1 MSTEPYLG
9 SIVMFAGNFAPRGW
23 AFCAGQVLS
32 IAQNTALFSIL
43 GTTFGGNGTTN
54 FALPDLRG
62 RGPVGTGAGPGLGNI
77 DLGEMAGSEN
87 VSLLVSNMP
96 ALNHPIACDNTASSS
111 TAPSGMVPG
120 LSATRTT
127 SLAVYSNN
135 APNAT
140 MNPLTVG
147 VAGGSHPFG
156 IRDPFLGI
164 NFIIA
169 LEGVF
174 PSRN

>member
-1 MSTEPYLG
+1 
-9 SIVMFAGNFAPRGW
+9 
-23 AFCAGQVLS
+23 
-32 IAQNTALFSIL
+32 
-43 GTTFGGNGTTN
+43 
-54 FALPDLRG
+54 
-62 RGPVGTGAGPGLGNI
+62 
-77 DLGEMAGSEN
+77 
-87 VSLLVSNMP
+87 
-96 ALNHPIACDNTASSS
+96 
-111 TAPSGMVPG
+111 MVPG

-147 VAGGSHPFG
+147 VAGGSQPFG